1 MRRVAMQLTLTFLEA
16 PPPQPTLSAPLD
28 AEARIEAIR
37 VLARIIARAIETAE
51 RMEAT
56 DE

>member
-1 MRRVAMQLTLTFLEA
+1 MQLTLAFLEA
-16 PPPQPTLSAPLD
+16 PPPQPTSSDQLD
-28 AEARIEAIR
+28 ADARIEAVMI
-37 VLARIIARAIETAE
+37 LARIIAQAIGTAE

>member
-1 MRRVAMQLTLTFLEA
+1 MQLTLAFLES
-16 PPPQPTLSAPLD
+16 PPPQPTLSDQLD
-28 AEARIEAIR
+28 ADARIEAVRI
-37 VLARIIARAIETAE
+37 LARIIAQAVMTAE

>member
-1 MRRVAMQLTLTFLEA
+1 MQLTLAFLEA
-16 PPPQPTLSAPLD
+16 PPPQPTLNDQLD
-28 AEARIEAIR
+28 ADARLEAVRI
-37 VLARIIARAIETAE
+37 LARIIAQAIETAE

>member
-1 MRRVAMQLTLTFLEA
+1 MQLTLAFLEP
-16 PPPQPTLSAPLD
+16 PPPQPTLSDQLD
-28 AEARIEAIR
+28 AEARFEAVRI
-37 VLARIIARAIETAE
+37 LARIIARAIEVAE

>member
-1 MRRVAMQLTLTFLEA
+1 MQLTLAFLEA
-16 PPPQPTLSAPLD
+16 PPPQQPTLRDQLN
-28 AEARIEAIR
+28 AEARIEAVKI
-37 VLARIIARAIETAE
+37 LARIIVQAVVTAE

>member
-1 MRRVAMQLTLTFLEA
+1 MQLTLAFLEA
-16 PPPQPTLSAPLD
+16 PPPQPTLSDQLD
-28 AEARIEAIR
+28 GEARIEAVRI
-37 VLARIIARAIETAE
+37 LARIIAQAIETAE

>member
-1 MRRVAMQLTLTFLEA
+1 MQLTLAFLEA
-16 PPPQPTLSAPLD
+16 PPPQSTFSDQLD
-28 AEARIEAIR
+28 ANARIEAVTI
-37 VLARIIARAIETAE
+37 LARIIAQAIEATE